1 MNVMLIGLIGA
12 SAAVVLFCFLE
23 VMKIEKRIEEFENNL
38 RGE

>member
-1 MNVMLIGLIGA
+1 MNILLAGLIGA
-12 SAAVVLFCFLE
+12 SAAAILLCFLE